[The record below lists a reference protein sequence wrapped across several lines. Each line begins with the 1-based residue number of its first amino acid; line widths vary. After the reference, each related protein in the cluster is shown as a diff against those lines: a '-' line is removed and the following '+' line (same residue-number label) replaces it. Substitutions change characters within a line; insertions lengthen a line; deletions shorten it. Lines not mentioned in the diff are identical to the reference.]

1 MNWYDKYVTVTT
13 EQKYA
18 GLLREVYRFASE
30 NSNDISTFTAAML
43 VNDNLENL
51 VIASNGFPPGTKDIE
66 GWDQKPKK
74 DQISNHAER
83 AVIYKAAKMG
93 VKTEGL
99 TMIMAWAPCFPCANS
114 IIYSGIKA
122 LVCHKQMVD
131 RTPQDWESELSDCF
145 KLLSKNKIIII
156 MYEGKVGGCKG
167 IFRHVEWEP

>member
-1 MNWYDKYVTVTT
+1 MSWYDKYVTITNK
-13 EQKYA
+13 EKYRD
-18 GLLREVYRFASE
+18 LLRRVYKFAFK

-43 VNDNLENL
+43 ANNKLESL
-51 VIASNGFPPGTKDIE
+51 VIASNGFPSGAKNIE

-93 VKTEGL
+93 IKTDGL

-114 IIYSGIKA
+114 IIYSGIKT

-131 RTPQDWESELSDCF
+131 RTPADWEAELADCF
-145 KLLSKNKIIII
+145 KLLKINKVKII
-156 MYEGKVGGCKG
+156 MFDGKIGKCKG
-167 IFRHVEWEP
+167 FMRKEYWAP